1 MQNCNAGR
9 YRLPYRVCFAT
20 PYKNPRRMAGVG
32 TDGSRTAREAIFGL
46 CFGYFGS
53 VLIPI
58 SNIEFRFAALITPLI
73 GADIETNIAEEHIES
88 KGRFLVNGVSE

>member
-32 TDGSRTAREAIFGL
+32 TDGSRTAREAISGL

-58 SNIEFRFAALITPLI
+58 SNIEFRFATLITPLI
-73 GADIETNIAEEHIES
+73 GADIETNIAEEHIVRKRS
-88 KGRFLVNGVSE
+88 VLKRDVSA